1 MFSGVDVAHV
11 LARADVSF
19 GVKHL
24 ARSEIECEA
33 LSGARHVIE
42 RRWGRLERR
51 RGGRA
56 RGFAVTFPEEAFGGK
71 QVLGEAHVDVV
82 VENVVEEN
90 DIFWR
95 DFIKEDVGF
104 LVADVRCGDC
114 WCEQVTRRT
123 VSVVVS
129 QYVPVELKVLEEGLT
144 KGGEGCI
151 VVCGGGE
158 GGQQRRGGRLRYA
171 PRRFRYAPR
180 RLRYAL
186 RGLRYAPMILRYA
199 PRRLRYAPMILR

>member
-1 MFSGVDVAHV
+1 MLSGVDVAHV

-19 GVKHL
+19 CVNYL

-33 LSGARHVIE
+33 LSGVRHVIE
-42 RRWGRLERR
+42 KRWGRVERR
-51 RGGRA
+51 RCGWSL
-56 RGFAVTFPEEAFGGK
+56 GFAVTFPEEAFGGK

-90 DIFWR
+90 DVFWR

-104 LVADVRCGDC
+104 LVADVRCGNC
-114 WCEQVTRRT
+114 WCEQVEQVTRRI

-171 PRRFRYAPR
+171 PRR
-180 RLRYAL
+180 
-186 RGLRYAPMILRYA
+186 LRYA
-199 PRRLRYAPMILR
+199 PRRLRYAPMI